1 MTDQPTLTNSVADP
15 HLMLAFEGTDVPEW
29 VSQSLEHGR
38 PAGFTLFRGWNIESP
53 SQAAELT
60 SDLQARN
67 KGDRP
72 LLIAGDQEGG
82 QLQALAGSTPF
93 SGNMALGATGDDH
106 LAREVG
112 TALGRELRAV
122 GINVNY
128 APAVDVATLPSNPSL
143 GVRSFGSD
151 PESVATLAA
160 AVAAGM
166 ADAGVLAT
174 AKHFPGK
181 GEAAVDPH
189 YELPLLDLTRERMDR
204 VELAPFSRLFAAGI
218 PLTMVG
224 HYLVPSLTGSTT
236 EPISV
241 SRHGLSTLRGD
252 LGFKGVII
260 SDALDMK
267 ALDQGSAQVVEFI
280 AMMNAGID
288 LLLCMPDPELRGRA
302 ITALEKGHER
312 ELISEA
318 SLAAS
323 RDRIEVLRSS
333 IPVIEPDPS
342 VVGSRGHQALAS
354 RLAQRSITLVRT
366 DAKALPLTT
375 SGRLLVLEPEPSNVT
390 PADTTA
396 LYPPVLAEE
405 LARYHPSITAKVYP
419 QNPSKKDI
427 SELVAVASGHDFIV
441 VGSVV
446 APESQGRLVTELVA
460 TGIPVIAL
468 ALRTPFDILEYPSVS
483 TYIATYS
490 SHRPAMEALAG
501 MLFGK
506 QGFSGKLPAPI
517 EGLYQLG
524 HGLR

>member
-1 MTDQPTLTNSVADP
+1 MTDQPTLSNSVADP
-15 HLMLAFEGTDVPEW
+15 HLMLAFEGTKVPEW
-29 VSQSLEHGR
+29 VSQSLKHGR
-38 PAGFTLFRGWNIESP
+38 PAGFTLFRGWNIDSP

-67 KGDRP
+67 HGEQP
-72 LLIAGDQEGG
+72 LLLATDQEGG

-93 SGNMALGATGDDH
+93 SGNMALGATGDEG

-112 TALGRELRAV
+112 NALGRELRAV

-128 APAVDVATLPSNPSL
+128 APAVDIATLPRNPSL

-151 PESVATLAA
+151 PDSVTTLAA
-160 AVAAGM
+160 ALAAGM
-166 ADAGVLAT
+166 ADSGVLAT

-189 YELPLLDLTRERMDR
+189 YELPLLDLTRERMNR
-204 VELAPFSRLFAAGI
+204 VELAPFSRLFATGVPI
-218 PLTMVG
+218 TMVG
-224 HYLVPSLTGSTT
+224 HYLVPALTGSAT

-241 SRHGLSTLRGD
+241 SRQGLSTLRED
-252 LGFKGVII
+252 LGFAGVII

-312 ELISEA
+312 GLISDA
-318 SLAAS
+318 TVAVS
-323 RDRIEVLRSS
+323 RQRIDRLRSS
-333 IPVIEPDPS
+333 IPDTEPDPS
-342 VVGSRGHQALAS
+342 VVGSGEHLALAS
-354 RLAQRSITLVRT
+354 RLAERSITLVRD
-366 DAKALPLTT
+366 DAHALPLAT

-405 LARYHPSITAKVYP
+405 LARYHPSITARVYP
-419 QNPSKKDI
+419 QTPSEGDI
-427 SELVAVASGHDFIV
+427 SGLVELASENDLVIV
-441 VGSVV
+441 GTVV
-446 APESQGRLVTELVA
+446 APQAQGRLVTELVA
-460 TGIPVIAL
+460 TGKPVLAV
-468 ALRTPFDILEYPSVS
+468 ALRTPFDMLEYPSVS
-483 TYIATYS
+483 TYVATYS
-490 SHRPAMEALAG
+490 SHQPAMAALASK
-501 MLFGK
+501 LFGR

-517 EGLYQLG
+517 EGLYPLG
-524 HGLR
+524 HGL

>member
-1 MTDQPTLTNSVADP
+1 MSDQPTLTNTVADP
-15 HLMLAFEGTDVPEW
+15 HLMLAFEGTEIPEW
-29 VSQSLEHGR
+29 VSQSLQHGR

-53 SQAAELT
+53 SQAAELST
-60 SDLQARN
+60 DLQTRN
-67 KGDRP
+67 QGDQP
-72 LLIAGDQEGG
+72 LLIATDQEGG

-93 SGNMALGATGDDH
+93 SGNMALGATGDED
-106 LAREVG
+106 LAREIG

-128 APAVDVATLPSNPSL
+128 APAVDIATLPRNPSL

-151 PESVATLAA
+151 PGSVTALGA

-166 ADAGVLAT
+166 ADSGVLAT

-204 VELAPFSRLFAAGI
+204 VELAPFSRLFAAEI

-224 HYLVPSLTGSTT
+224 HYLVPALTGSAT

-241 SRHGLSTLRGD
+241 SRQGLSTLRED
-252 LGFKGVII
+252 LGFGGVII

-280 AMMNAGID
+280 AMINAGID

-312 ELISEA
+312 GLISDT
-318 SLAAS
+318 SLASS
-323 RDRIEVLRSS
+323 RKRIELLRSS
-333 IPVIEPDPS
+333 IPVIEPDTS
-342 VVGSRGHQALAS
+342 VVGSVKHLALAS
-354 RLAQRSITLVRT
+354 RLAERSITLVR
-366 DAKALPLTT
+366 DEAGALPLAT

-396 LYPPVLAEE
+396 LYPPVLSEE
-405 LARYHPSITAKVYP
+405 LARYHPSITARVYP
-419 QNPSKKDI
+419 QTPSEGDM
-427 SELVAVASGHDFIV
+427 SGLLELAPEHDVIV
-441 VGSVV
+441 VGTVV
-446 APESQGRLVTELVA
+446 APQAQGRLVTELVA
-460 TGIPVIAL
+460 TGKPVIAV

-483 TYIATYS
+483 TYVATYS
-490 SHRPAMEALAG
+490 SHQPAMAALASK
-501 MLFGK
+501 LFGQ

-517 EGLYQLG
+517 EGLYPLG
-524 HGLR
+524 HGL